1 MFLFHQRKCVPWLPW
16 MNGSQLLILL
26 VDGRKE
32 HLLCIESKI
41 NKAHS
46 ERGTGTHERD
56 GLGPSRWHELR

>member
-1 MFLFHQRKCVPWLPW
+1 